1 MAFSKVTL
9 NGTTLMDVTQDT
21 VDEENLVRG
30 ETATKANGV
39 RTTGTLDLPI
49 GVGEP
54 YAGVDLTAKFAD
66 EIDAELRACAEVFN
80 DPEAFVKKLRR

>member
-9 NGTTLMDVTQDT
+9 NGTTLMDVTQDSVT
-21 VDEENLVRG
+21 EETLVAG
-30 ETATKANGV
+30 ETATKSNGV

-54 YAGVDLTAKFAD
+54 YT
-66 EIDAELRACAEVFN
+66 
-80 DPEAFVKKLRR
+80 